1 MEYRDL
7 SVGFNNEIAPAILQ
21 LNEQVHG
28 LSGTMEEQYIQWRRI
43 LRQLFAL
50 EAEIPN

>member
-7 SVGFNNEIAPAILQ
+7 SVGFNNEIAPEILQ

-28 LSGTMEEQYIQWRRI
+28 LNGTMEEQYIQWRRI